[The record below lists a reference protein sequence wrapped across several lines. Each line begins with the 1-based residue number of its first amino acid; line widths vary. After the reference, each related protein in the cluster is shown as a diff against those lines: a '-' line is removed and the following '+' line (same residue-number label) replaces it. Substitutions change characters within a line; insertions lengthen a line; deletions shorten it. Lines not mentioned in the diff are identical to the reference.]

1 VSGHATSRIDAFW
14 KDAGFLPTRQ
24 DGFGFANQ
32 HPARRGGGKDA
43 AKFDEVLVK
52 ARALLV

>member
-1 VSGHATSRIDAFW
+1 VSGHAASRIDAFW